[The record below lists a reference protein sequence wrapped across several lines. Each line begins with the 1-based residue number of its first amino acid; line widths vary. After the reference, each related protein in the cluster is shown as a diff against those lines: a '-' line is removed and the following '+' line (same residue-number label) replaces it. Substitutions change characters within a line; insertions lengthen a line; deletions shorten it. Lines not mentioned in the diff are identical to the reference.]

1 VCTLAKNKKRFED
14 FPLESAIRNRR
25 TIREIT
31 GKNIPSEY
39 LDILMWSAFGTTL
52 KEGREKY
59 RTAPSAGATYP
70 VEIYLFVERVDRYE
84 DGIYIYD
91 SKNENLKLFKPGVF
105 LPEVEKMSWDQDFV
119 SLSNMVF
126 ITVYDPEKIER
137 EYGNKSRDYALL
149 ECGHIAQNI
158 LLTATALNLGSV
170 PVGAFSQRRLSG
182 LLDLTR
188 GKTPLYM
195 ICVGTID

>member
-1 VCTLAKNKKRFED
+1 MTNKSRDFED
-14 FPLESAIRNRR
+14 YSLESAIKNRR
-25 TIREIT
+25 TVREIT

-39 LDILMWSAFGTTL
+39 LEKLVWSAFGKTL
-52 KEGREKY
+52 SYEGENY

-70 VEIYLFVERVDRYE
+70 IEIYVIIERVEGYQ

-91 SKNENLKLFKPGVF
+91 TAGESLKIFKPGIF
-105 LPEVEKMSWDQDFV
+105 LPEVQKMSWDQEFV
-119 SLSNMVF
+119 SLSNAVF
-126 ITVYDPEKIER
+126 VTVYNPRKIER

-158 LLTATALNLGSV
+158 LLMATALRLGSV

-182 LLDLTR
+182 LLELKP

-195 ICVGTID
+195 VCVGRVD

>member
-1 VCTLAKNKKRFED
+1 MGDNLKNLKKYTLE
-14 FPLESAIRNRR
+14 EAIKNRR

-31 GKNIPSEY
+31 GKNIPVEY
-39 LDILMWSAFGTTL
+39 LELLTWAAFGITL
-52 KEGREKY
+52 KDRGDKY

-70 VEIYLFVERVDRYE
+70 IEIQVFVERVDGYQ

-91 SKNENLKLFKPGVF
+91 TGSECLKIFKPGIF
-105 LPEVEKMSWDQDFV
+105 LPEVQKMSWDQEFV
-119 SLSNMVF
+119 SLSNAVF
-126 ITVYDPEKIER
+126 VTVYDPRKIER
-137 EYGNKSRDYALL
+137 DYGDKSRDYALL

-158 LLTATALNLGSV
+158 LLTATALKLGSV

-182 LLDLTR
+182 LLDLKQ

-195 ICVGTID
+195 VCVGTID

>member
-1 VCTLAKNKKRFED
+1 MGDELKNYS
-14 FPLESAIRNRR
+14 LESAIRNRR

-31 GKNIPSEY
+31 GKNIPAEY
-39 LDILMWSAFGTTL
+39 LELLVWSAFGMTL
-52 KEGREKY
+52 KDRGDKY

-70 VEIYLFVERVDRYE
+70 IEIQVFVERVDGYQ

-91 SKNENLKLFKPGVF
+91 TGSESLKMYKPGIF
-105 LPEVEKMSWDQDFV
+105 LPEVQKMSWDQEFV
-119 SLSNMVF
+119 SLSNAVF
-126 ITVYDPEKIER
+126 ITVYNPRKIER
-137 EYGNKSRDYALL
+137 DYGNKSRDYALL

-170 PVGAFSQRRLSG
+170 PVGAFSQRRLTG
-182 LLDLTR
+182 LLELNQGR
-188 GKTPLYM
+188 TPLYM

>member
-1 VCTLAKNKKRFED
+1 
-14 FPLESAIRNRR
+14 
-25 TIREIT
+25 
-31 GKNIPSEY
+31 
-39 LDILMWSAFGTTL
+39 
-52 KEGREKY
+52 
-59 RTAPSAGATYP
+59 
-70 VEIYLFVERVDRYE
+70 
-84 DGIYIYD
+84 
-91 SKNENLKLFKPGVF
+91 
-105 LPEVEKMSWDQDFV
+105 MSWDQEFV
-119 SLSNMVF
+119 SLSNAVF
-126 ITVYDPEKIER
+126 VTVYNPRKIEK

-182 LLDLTR
+182 LLELKP